1 MNGLDH
7 EIYELG
13 MLRIKE
19 ILQDACRGVVSV
31 TKDDRNFY
39 VSILR
44 FGFYWNYRIE
54 NVDLMDVNYISWSA
68 IAGDIFQRYTKF
80 VIDSY
85 FYPKEFRRHS

>member
-13 MLRIKE
+13 MMRIKD
-19 ILQDACRGVVSV
+19 ILQDACKGEVTI

-39 VSILR
+39 VTIYR
-44 FGFYWNYRIE
+44 FGYYWNYRID
-54 NVDLMDVNYISWSA
+54 NVDLMDVNYISWKSLA
-68 IAGDIFQRYTKF
+68 DDVLQRYTIF

-85 FYPKEFRRHS
+85 FYPKEFRKYS